1 MGMYEQAEDSL
12 HSDGFFFFF
21 LKSIDHSLTRVNSTL
36 SSVG

>member
-12 HSDGFFFFF
+12 HSDGFFFP